1 MIKVGEVNSLKVLRE
16 VDFGVYLEDDIDG
29 ILLPKRFV
37 PDGLKVDDI
46 VDVFVYHDNEG
57 RRIAT
62 TEFPKAFVG
71 DIALLQVKTVTEH
84 GAFLDIGIMKDIF
97 LPRAKMLGEMKSNK
111 EYLVKIIIDEQT
123 NRIIATEKLDVY
135 FQNNEITVER
145 LDVVELLVYR
155 KTELGFVV
163 IINNIHIGLLHH
175 NEIFTQVSIGDKFQ
189 GFIKKI
195 HEADESSKV
204 KFKIDVAYGK
214 PGYQRVED
222 ETEKVFRILEEN
234 NGYLPYH
241 DKSKPEDIYSFFG
254 MSKKT
259 FKMATGN
266 LFKQRKI
273 VFEKE
278 GIRKL

>member
-1 MIKVGEVNSLKVLRE
+1 MIKVGEVNALKVLRE

-97 LPRAKMLGEMKSNK
+97 LPRAKMLGELKSNK

-135 FQNNEITVER
+135 FQNDDITVER

-163 IINNIHIGLLHH
+163 VINNIHLGLLHH
-175 NEIFTQVSIGDKFQ
+175 NEIFTKVSIGDRFE

-195 HEADESSKV
+195 HDPVEDSKV

-222 ETEKVFRILEEN
+222 ETDKVFRLLEEH

-241 DKSKPEDIYSFFG
+241 DKSKPEDIYSFFQ

-273 VFEKE
+273 SFEKD

>member
-97 LPRAKMLGEMKSNK
+97 LPRAKMLGEMKPNK

-135 FQNNEITVER
+135 FQNNEITIER

-175 NEIFTQVSIGDKFQ
+175 NEIFTKVSIGDKFQ

>member
-175 NEIFTQVSIGDKFQ
+175 NEIFTKVSIGDKFQ

>member
-71 DIALLQVKTVTEH
+71 DIALLQVKTITEH

-135 FQNNEITVER
+135 FQNNEITIER

-175 NEIFTQVSIGDKFQ
+175 NEIFTKVSIGDKFQ

>member
-135 FQNNEITVER
+135 FQNNEITIER

-175 NEIFTQVSIGDKFQ
+175 NEIFTKVSIGDKFQ

>member
-241 DKSKPEDIYSFFG
+241 DKSRPEDIYSFFG

>member
-71 DIALLQVKTVTEH
+71 DIALLQVKTITEH

-175 NEIFTQVSIGDKFQ
+175 NEIFTKVSIGDKFQ